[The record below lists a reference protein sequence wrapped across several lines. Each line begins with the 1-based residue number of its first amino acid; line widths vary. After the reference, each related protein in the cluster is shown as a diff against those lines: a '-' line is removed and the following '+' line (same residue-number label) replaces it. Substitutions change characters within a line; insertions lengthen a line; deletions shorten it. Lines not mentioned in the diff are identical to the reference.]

1 MPTIATINQPAV
13 SGFGAGSQPKIY
25 NATPPGSFA
34 TPPQNMPVVTRPFR
48 YLVLSHFLSNN
59 TRIGDVLTYYCYP
72 VPSAGLPTMFLEQI
86 TLTAALLQ
94 IYINNKRE
102 HFEKEIPCYLP
113 NPGVYDVYWEL
124 ENASQTYTEIRQN
137 LRFTVV

>member
-1 MPTIATINQPAV
+1 
-13 SGFGAGSQPKIY
+13 
-25 NATPPGSFA
+25 
-34 TPPQNMPVVTRPFR
+34 
-48 YLVLSHFLSNN
+48 
-59 TRIGDVLTYYCYP
+59 
-72 VPSAGLPTMFLEQI
+72 MFLEQI

-124 ENASQTYTEIRQN
+124 
-137 LRFTVV
+137 